1 MKTLITILII
11 LSFLQTTILPVNF
24 VLIIL
29 ICRTFIRNDKS
40 NLYLAFG
47 FGLLLSHLSLVLVGS
62 LSILYIIL
70 IFFAQLLS
78 TSRFVNNIL
87 FLFPFGIFALLAD
100 HFAASRLLNTSFSFS
115 FSLFFSFF
123 MIIPVFF
130 LLKLWEERFIVRKDI
145 KLRMRD

>member
-1 MKTLITILII
+1 MKTLIAILII
-11 LSFLQTTILPVNF
+11 LAFLQTTILPVNL
-24 VLIIL
+24 VLIVL

-47 FGLLLSHLSLVLVGS
+47 FGLLLSHLNLVLVGS
-62 LSILYIIL
+62 LSILYVLL
-70 IFFAQLLS
+70 IFLAHILS
-78 TSRFVNNIL
+78 TARSINNIF
-87 FLFPFGIFALLAD
+87 FLFPFGIFALLVD
-100 HFAASRLLNTSFSFS
+100 HFIASRLLNTSFSFS

-145 KLRMRD
+145 KLKMRG